1 MFISSGTWSSG
12 ELPFLPAIP
21 QMQTFY
27 SHETGMSFNGGRGVR
42 FITEYSEFTNPI
54 NNKSTI
60 YTFQGLTDD
69 GMYWVAVTLP
79 ISSPILPADYD
90 ILPEGYTEESLI
102 QNYDSYVS
110 DVKEALE
117 AQAPGLFYPP
127 INVLDSLVESITVR

>member
-1 MFISSGTWSSG
+1 MFISSSTWSSG

-42 FITEYSEFTNPI
+42 FITEYSEVTNPI

-79 ISSPILPADYD
+79 ISSPILPTDYD

-117 AQAPGLFYPP
+117 AQALGLFYPP